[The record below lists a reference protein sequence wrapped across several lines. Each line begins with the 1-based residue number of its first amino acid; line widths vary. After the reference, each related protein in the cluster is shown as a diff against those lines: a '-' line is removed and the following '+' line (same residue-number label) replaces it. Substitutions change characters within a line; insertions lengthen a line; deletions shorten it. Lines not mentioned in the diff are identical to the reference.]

1 MINQEQKTWLITR
14 LHARIFLWKLEGLLT
29 KKGSLKT
36 LLNHSCKL
44 VFNLPIYLWLLFR
57 LKNIVGIIYR
67 STYYLFILFYLFKQ
81 YGFFTFARGARIDVN
96 LQLTFTDCWHVDS
109 QKKKTQQQ
117 QTETGKKTKKIKQ
130 SLLNK
135 LENTSKQIALL
146 ACTTF

>member
-1 MINQEQKTWLITR
+1 M
-14 LHARIFLWKLEGLLT
+14 
-29 KKGSLKT
+29 
-36 LLNHSCKL
+36 
-44 VFNLPIYLWLLFR
+44 
-57 LKNIVGIIYR
+57 
-67 STYYLFILFYLFKQ
+67 
-81 YGFFTFARGARIDVN
+81 
-96 LQLTFTDCWHVDS
+96 DS